1 MALRSFPALLL
12 LAGCLLLVGS
22 SSAVTDHLR
31 KPGASLLSADAEPY
45 LPRKRPELALTL
57 GDLVYGGSGCSE
69 GSATLTTAGPLYTLQ
84 FSNYT
89 AAVSTGPR
97 RVRKTCNVFIPVQA
111 PPGIQVAV
119 AGMSMGGVASLPD
132 ANSTYG
138 EARAEYF
145 FAGSTG
151 PVLEREFEPGF
162 DSRFSEEGEQ
172 WVLTECGGS
181 TNFRISSSVQA
192 RNSPGATVSLDTM
205 SFKFVEVEC
214 RSSAP

>member
-119 AGMSMGGVASLPD
+119 AGVSPYRRPPPPDDLHIRNHCIHTMTSITPYIPVPHSLYTCLQP
-132 ANSTYG
+132 
-138 EARAEYF
+138 
-145 FAGSTG
+145 
-151 PVLEREFEPGF
+151 
-162 DSRFSEEGEQ
+162 
-172 WVLTECGGS
+172 
-181 TNFRISSSVQA
+181 
-192 RNSPGATVSLDTM
+192 TVSRPSPLPQFT
-205 SFKFVEVEC
+205 VAGNV
-214 RSSAP
+214 RN